1 MAGGNIGIGTTTPE
15 QKLEVGGNII
25 ASASGNVSLILRS
38 LSAVSTDGQFTILS
52 ASTSDRLDIRRGSGT
67 LAETLMSIASSGNVG
82 IGTTTSGAKLDIET
96 TSAGATRLLTL
107 RVPNAGGN
115 NPQINFAVNAAGS
128 SLDVARIESLY
139 PASNH
144 IELAFST
151 FNTTLLERMRIAYDG
166 NVGINTTAPAAKLDV
181 AGDLQIN
188 ISSSSGAANS
198 FALCHT
204 SNGATSDQFVIDCG
218 NAPSA
223 DYMEMYPTTPD
234 IEEGEIM
241 VPSSTSFVLDTHN
254 NKVPK
259 LIRSSRPYQQGI
271 IGITSIA
278 SQAGDFNA
286 IGYNIQSTND
296 NPQQTKPL
304 ALSGRVLLKVSTDN
318 GPIRVG
324 DRITSSN
331 LPGIGMKATTAGM
344 TVGTALEATT
354 DNLQLT
360 TGDYQKIMVFVGAQ
374 YWAPQ
379 LTTDNLPLTTPA
391 SGSWLSGTF
400 ESLFAMIVEAFRSVL
415 GIVFERGKIGADQL
429 CAGTVCVNEQQL
441 QQLLDSSGVTVPPVA
456 ETPTPAPSQAD
467 ESAPTPSET
476 PSESSPTP
484 VPDTPTPIP
493 DIPTPTPDAS
503 PPAEPIPTGTP

>member
-1 MAGGNIGIGTTTPE
+1 GIQNTANGYAALYSNTTGAYNTANGFQALYSNTTGTDNTANGLYALYSNTTGGNNTANGMYALYSNTTGNSNTANGYQAGYGTTANHRSVIDT
-15 QKLEVGGNII
+15 QMVLLGMY
-25 ASASGNVSLILRS
+25 ASRLDTV
-38 LSAVSTDGQFTILS
+38 
-52 ASTSDRLDIRRGSGT
+52 ASTSAITNG
-67 LAETLMSIASSGNVG
+67 IA
-82 IGTTTSGAKLDIET
+82 IGYGAK
-96 TSAGATRLLTL
+96 
-107 RVPNAGGN
+107 VPGSNTAVLGN
-115 NPQINFAVNAAGS
+115 DSI
-128 SLDVARIESLY
+128 L
-139 PASNH
+139 
-144 IELAFST
+144 
-151 FNTTLLERMRIAYDG
+151 TTLLKG

-241 VPSSTSFVLDTHN
+241 VPSSTSFVLDTRN

-259 LIRSSRPYQQGI
+259 LVRSSRPYQQGI

-278 SQAGDFNA
+278 SQAGDFNS

-296 NPQQTKPL
+296 NPQQTRPL

-374 YWAPQ
+374 YWAPEVA
-379 LTTDNLPLTTPA
+379 LPEAISTEA
-391 SGSWLSGTF
+391 SSSAGNADWIHKPF
-400 ESLFAMIVEAFRSVL
+400 QSLFGMIVDAFRSMF
-415 GIVFERGKIGADQL
+415 GIVFERGKVQAEQL
-429 CAGTVCVNEQQL
+429 CAGTVCVNQQQL